1 MRRLKILVI
10 DVGTSSMRGIL
21 FAADGCQLE
30 SYQVKYDVKLLENGY
45 IEQDPQDFRNAL
57 IKIVTT
63 LSHTHFDAIALT
75 SQRSSVIPV
84 NAMGEPLCDA
94 IMWQDK
100 RTVECCAELEGQNEL
115 IFSRCGSRVNPVFS
129 GSKMKWLK
137 EHQRKIY
144 DAAAKLLVIPD
155 YLVYIMSGKF
165 ISDHTYGSR
174 SLLMNLKE
182 GIWDKDQLALF
193 GIDEEK
199 LCELHLAGSIIA
211 EVSAE
216 FAKLTGIQSGIP
228 IISAGGDQ
236 QCGMIGQGAVEEGIC
251 SLTLGTGAFLL
262 TPCVHYPTHLEM
274 DVVCNASSIQSQYIL
289 EASVLTCS
297 SALEWFHRTF
307 CSDVEDFYGWVNETA
322 LNTDADGT
330 LALPYFQGRST
341 PDWNSNACAMFY
353 NITLKTTREM
363 MLKALLEGICMSIA
377 ENIEIFRKYTKVNS
391 ICISGGMSASS
402 GFSQLLADV
411 CGCEIICSDNAQSTA
426 NGAFMVAACALDLYK
441 NIPEAYVAVN
451 KQNKAQRYFP
461 NMNKHMKYNELR
473 KQMQLLYQKT
483 MQN

>member
-1 MRRLKILVI
+1 MKILVI
-10 DVGTSSMRGIL
+10 DVGTSSMRGIV
-21 FAADGCQLE
+21 FTDEGCQLD
-30 SYQVKYDVKLLENGY
+30 SFQVKYDVKLLENGY
-45 IEQDPQDFRNAL
+45 IEQDPQDFRKAL
-57 IKIVTT
+57 IEIISS
-63 LSHTHFDAIALT
+63 LSHIDIDAIALT

-84 NAMGEPLCDA
+84 DAKGKPLCDA
-94 IMWQDK
+94 IMWQDR
-100 RTVECCAELEGQNEL
+100 RTVECCHDLEEQNEL

-137 EHQRKIY
+137 EHRRTIY

-165 ISDHTYGSR
+165 VSDQTYGSR
-174 SLLMNLKE
+174 SLLMNLNE
-182 GIWDKDQLALF
+182 GIWDKDQLTLF

-211 EVSAE
+211 AVNEE
-216 FAKLTGIQSGIP
+216 FADLTGIRSGLP

-236 QCGMIGQGAVEEGIC
+236 QCGMIGQGAVREGIC

-262 TPCVHYPTHLEM
+262 TPCIHYPKHLEM

-307 CSDVEDFYGWVNETA
+307 CNDMDNFYEWVNETA
-322 LNTDADGT
+322 INTDADGCIV
-330 LALPYFQGRST
+330 LPYFQGRST
-341 PDWNSNACAMFY
+341 PDWNSHASALFY

-377 ENIEIFRKYTKVNS
+377 ENIEIFRKYTQVNS
-391 ICISGGMSASS
+391 ICISGGMSASN

-411 CGCEIICSDNAQSTA
+411 CGCEIICSDNTQSTA
-426 NGAFMVAACALDLYK
+426 NGAFMVAACTLGLYK
-441 NIPEAYVAVN
+441 DISEAYNAVN
-451 KQNKAQRYFP
+451 KQGNSQRYYAD
-461 NMNKHMKYNELR
+461 MKKHMKYNELR
-473 KQMQLLYQKT
+473 KQMQTLYQKT

>member
-1 MRRLKILVI
+1 MKILVI
-10 DVGTSSMRGIL
+10 DVGTSSMRGIV
-21 FAADGCQLE
+21 FTEDGCQLD
-30 SYQVKYDVKLLENGY
+30 SCQVKYDVKLLENGY
-45 IEQDPQDFRNAL
+45 IEQDPKDFRKAL
-57 IKIVTT
+57 IKIVST
-63 LSHTHFDAIALT
+63 LSHFDIEAIALT

-84 NAMGEPLCDA
+84 DDDGKPLCDA
-94 IMWQDK
+94 IMWQDR
-100 RTVECCAELEGQNEL
+100 RTVECCQELEGLNEL

-137 EHQRKIY
+137 EHRRKIY

-155 YLVYIMSGKF
+155 YLVYSMSGKF
-165 ISDHTYGSR
+165 VSDQTYGSR
-174 SLLMNLKE
+174 SLLMNLKS
-182 GIWDKDQLALF
+182 GVWDKDQLALF

-211 EVSAE
+211 AVNEE
-216 FAKLTGIQSGIP
+216 FAHLTGIRSGLP

-236 QCGMIGQGAVEEGIC
+236 QCGMIGQGAVREGIC

-262 TPCVHYPTHLEM
+262 TPCIHYPKHLEM

-307 CSDVEDFYGWVNETA
+307 CNDIDNFYEWVNETA
-322 LNTDADGT
+322 INTDSYGCII
-330 LALPYFQGRST
+330 LPYFQGRST
-341 PDWNSNACAMFY
+341 PDWNSNASAMFY
-353 NITLKTTREM
+353 NVTLKTTREM

-377 ENIEIFRKYTKVNS
+377 ENIEIFRKYAQVNS
-391 ICISGGMSASS
+391 ICISGGMSASN

-411 CGCEIICSDNAQSTA
+411 CGCEIICSDNTQSTA
-426 NGAFMVAACALDLYK
+426 NGAFMVAACTLGLYK
-441 NIPEAYVAVN
+441 DISEAYNAVN
-451 KQNKAQRYFP
+451 KQGNSQRYFP
-461 NMNKHMKYNELR
+461 NMNKHMKYNELS
-473 KQMQLLYQKT
+473 KQMQILYKKS

>member
-1 MRRLKILVI
+1 MKILII
-10 DVGTSSMRGIL
+10 DVGTSSMRGIV
-21 FAADGCQLE
+21 FAADGCQLA
-30 SYQVKYDVKLLENGY
+30 SCQVKYEVKLLENGY

-57 IKIVTT
+57 IEIIST
-63 LSHTHFDAIALT
+63 LSPYDIDAIALT
-75 SQRSSVIPV
+75 SQRSSVICV
-84 NAMGEPLCDA
+84 DAEGVPLCDA

-100 RTVECCAELEGQNEL
+100 RSVECCRELEVQNEL
-115 IFSRCGSRVNPVFS
+115 IFSRCGSRINPVFS

-137 EHQRKIY
+137 EHRREIY
-144 DAAAKLLVIPD
+144 DAAKKLLVIPD
-155 YLVYIMSGKF
+155 YLVYIMSHQF
-165 ISDHTYGSR
+165 ASDQTYGSR

-182 GIWDKDQLALF
+182 GTWDQNQLKLF

-211 EVSAE
+211 AVSDE
-216 FAKLTGIQSGIP
+216 FASSTGIRSGLP
-228 IISAGGDQ
+228 ILSAGGDQ
-236 QCGMIGQGAVEEGIC
+236 QCGMIGQGAVHEGIC

-262 TPCVHYPTHLEM
+262 TPCVHYPDNLEM

-307 CSDVEDFYGWVNETA
+307 CSDIDNFYDWVNETA
-322 LNTDADGT
+322 CSADSNGCIV
-330 LALPYFQGRST
+330 LPYFQGRST
-341 PDWNSNACAMFY
+341 PDWNSDACALFY

-363 MLKALLEGICMSIA
+363 MLKALLEGICMSIT

-411 CGCEIICSDNAQSTA
+411 CGCEIICSDNAESTA
-426 NGAFMVAACALDLYK
+426 SGAFMVAACTLGLYRDVAD
-441 NIPEAYVAVN
+441 AYNVVN
-451 KQNKAQRYFP
+451 KQSNVQHYVSD
-461 NMNKHMKYNELR
+461 MNKHIKYNELR
-473 KQMQLLYQKT
+473 KQMQSLYQKT

>member
-1 MRRLKILVI
+1 MKILVI
-10 DVGTSSMRGIL
+10 DVGTSSMRGIV
-21 FAADGCQLE
+21 FADDGCQLD
-30 SYQVKYDVKLLENGY
+30 SCQVKYDVKLLENGY
-45 IEQDPQDFRNAL
+45 IEQDPQDFRKAL
-57 IKIVTT
+57 IEIITT
-63 LSHTHFDAIALT
+63 LSHFNIDAIALT

-84 NAMGEPLCDA
+84 DDKGEPLCDA
-94 IMWQDK
+94 IMWQDR
-100 RTVECCAELEGQNEL
+100 RTVECCQELEVQNEL

-137 EHQRKIY
+137 EHQRDIY
-144 DAAAKLLVIPD
+144 DAAKKLLVIPD
-155 YLVYIMSGKF
+155 YLIHIMSGEF
-165 ISDHTYGSR
+165 VSDQTYGSR
-174 SLLMNLKE
+174 SLLMNLKT
-182 GIWDKDQLALF
+182 GKWDQDQLSLF
-193 GIDEEK
+193 GVDEEK

-211 EVSAE
+211 AVNVE
-216 FAKLTGIQSGIP
+216 FAELTGIRCGLP

-236 QCGMIGQGAVEEGIC
+236 QCGMIGQGAVKEGIC

-262 TPCVHYPTHLEM
+262 TPCVHYPEHLEM

-307 CSDVEDFYGWVNETA
+307 CNDIDNFYDWVNDIA
-322 LNTDADGT
+322 LNTDADGCVV
-330 LALPYFQGRST
+330 LPYFQGRST
-341 PDWNSNACAMFY
+341 PDWNSNASALFY

-377 ENIEIFRKYTKVNS
+377 ENIEIFRKYAKVNS

-411 CGCEIICSDNAQSTA
+411 SGCEIICSDNAESTA
-426 NGAFMVAACALDLYK
+426 SGAFMVAARALGLYSDV
-441 NIPEAYVAVN
+441 EDAYRAVN
-451 KQNKAQRYFP
+451 KQSNAQCYHADINKT
-461 NMNKHMKYNELR
+461 MKYNELR
-473 KQMQLLYQKT
+473 KQMQTLYQKT

>member
-1 MRRLKILVI
+1 MKILVI
-10 DVGTSSMRGIL
+10 DVGTSSMRGIV
-21 FAADGCQLE
+21 FADNGSQLE

-45 IEQDPQDFRNAL
+45 IEQDPQDFRKAL
-57 IKIVTT
+57 IEIIST
-63 LSHTHFDAIALT
+63 LSPYDIDAIALT

-84 NAMGEPLCDA
+84 DEKGKPLCDA
-94 IMWQDK
+94 IMWQDR
-100 RTVECCAELEGQNEL
+100 RTVECCHELEKQNEL

-137 EHQRKIY
+137 ENQREIY
-144 DAAAKLLVIPD
+144 DAASKLLVIPD

-165 ISDHTYGSR
+165 VSDQTYGSR
-174 SLLMNLKE
+174 SLLMNLKS
-182 GIWDKDQLALF
+182 GTWDHDQLALF

-211 EVSAE
+211 KVSEE
-216 FAKLTGIQSGIP
+216 FANLTGIKSGLP

-236 QCGMIGQGAVEEGIC
+236 QCGMIGQGAVKEGIC

-262 TPCVHYPTHLEM
+262 TPCIHYPEHLEM

-297 SALEWFHRTF
+297 SALEWFHRT
-307 CSDVEDFYGWVNETA
+307 CGSDIDNFYEWVNETA
-322 LNTDADGT
+322 LNTDADGCIV
-330 LALPYFQGRST
+330 LPYFQGRST
-341 PDWNSNACAMFY
+341 PDWNSHASAMFY

-363 MLKALLEGICMSIA
+363 MLKALLEGICLSIT
-377 ENIEIFRKYTKVNS
+377 ENIEIFRKYAEVNA

-402 GFSQLLADV
+402 GFLQLLADV
-411 CGCEIICSDNAQSTA
+411 SGCEIICSNNLESTA
-426 NGAFMVAACALDLYK
+426 SGAFMVAGCALGLFKDMS
-441 NIPEAYVAVN
+441 EAYAAVN
-451 KQNKAQRYFP
+451 KQEKAQRYVADV
-461 NMNKHMKYNELR
+461 NKHMKYNELR
-473 KQMQLLYQKT
+473 KQMQSLYQKT